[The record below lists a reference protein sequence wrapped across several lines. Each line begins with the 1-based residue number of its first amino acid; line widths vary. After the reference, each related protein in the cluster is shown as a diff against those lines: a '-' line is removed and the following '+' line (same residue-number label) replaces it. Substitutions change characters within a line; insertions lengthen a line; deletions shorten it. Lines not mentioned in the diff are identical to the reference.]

1 MGGRDIALF
10 LYKRK
15 VDNMKEKP
23 NWKNV
28 TIIILAL
35 AVAFLLV
42 IVISVE
48 SLNNDLERENYR
60 LTNQIEEMNA
70 ETEES
75 EEVLI
80 EESDV
85 SSESSESTELT
96 DDKQV
101 NEERFDQVVVFA
113 QFALQ
118 DMGIDDY
125 QMGTSQWN
133 VVHSNTR
140 GTDMWIATC
149 QDSEYGRIK
158 YICEWSGDEDDLD
171 HSDIYLLVSGE
182 EYYNAL

>member
-1 MGGRDIALF
+1 
-10 LYKRK
+10 
-15 VDNMKEKP
+15 MKEKK
-23 NWKNV
+23 WLIVLGAV
-28 TIIILAL
+28 TLIMFTVFGII
-35 AVAFLLV
+35 
-42 IVISVE
+42 SSKE
-48 SLNNDLERENYR
+48 QEQREQERYEIR
-60 LTNQIEEMNA
+60 SRRIEEMNA

-85 SSESSESTELT
+85 SSESSEFTELT

-140 GTDMWIATC
+140 GTDKWIATC